1 MKQEAIRCFIQLPDV
16 VITCGEDASYC
27 IWSNKAFGI
36 NDHMNGVER
45 SISSNSH
52 KKSGKN
58 AYRSIQFVY

>member
-1 MKQEAIRCFIQLPDV
+1 MQIPDV

-27 IWSNKAFGI
+27 IWSNKTIGK

-45 SISSNSH
+45 SISNNIH

-58 AYRSIQFVY
+58 AYRSI